1 MSGPALDAREV
12 IEYLDEIWP
21 GVTDTLIVEA
31 VTDRHAR
38 VRMVVPPQ
46 QLRPGG
52 IVSGPTLMSL
62 ADTAVWVAVLGVIG
76 RVAMA
81 VTADLTMHFLRPAPP
96 GDVIGEARLYKV
108 GRRLATG
115 DVLVYAAGDPEP
127 VAHAVV
133 TYAIPPAA

>member
-12 IEYLDEIWP
+12 IEFLDEIWP

-38 VRMVVPPQ
+38 VRMVVPPE

-81 VTADLTMHFLRPAPP
+81 VTADLR
-96 GDVIGEARLYKV
+96 
-108 GRRLATG
+108 
-115 DVLVYAAGDPEP
+115 
-127 VAHAVV
+127 
-133 TYAIPPAA
+133 